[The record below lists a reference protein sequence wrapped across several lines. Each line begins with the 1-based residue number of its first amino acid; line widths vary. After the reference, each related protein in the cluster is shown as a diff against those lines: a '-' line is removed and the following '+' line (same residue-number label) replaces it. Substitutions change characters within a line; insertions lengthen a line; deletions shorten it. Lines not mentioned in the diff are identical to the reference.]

1 MAARH
6 QAQEGRPGRGHP
18 TPRVVDTEE
27 LQAPR
32 LKANQGRAEGAL
44 PVKEGPEGRP
54 EDSPLPGRQVLWVG
68 FPPHEEEG
76 HRPIE
81 GQVPHQLLRTED
93 AQGQG
98 LFPGARLAG
107 VTATTR
113 KASLAD
119 PLPYTAAYR
128 SLKPGRRD
136 VFQALFLVH
145 PLVIPDLTEQVR

>member
-1 MAARH
+1 M
-6 QAQEGRPGRGHP
+6 
-18 TPRVVDTEE
+18 
-27 LQAPR
+27 
-32 LKANQGRAEGAL
+32 L

-54 EDSPLPGRQVLWVG
+54 EDSPLPGRKVLRVG
-68 FPPHEEEG
+68 FPPHEEEC
-76 HRPIE
+76 HRPVE
-81 GQVPHQLLRTED
+81 GEMPRQLMWAED

-98 LFPGARLAG
+98 LFPSPRLAG